1 MEETDKSRNESR
13 LLKRE
18 LENMEGRVRS
28 VVGGM
33 DERAAALNSE
43 LQQCKDQLKSQIND
57 SDHLKRLYEKS
68 ELELSDS
75 R

>member
-1 MEETDKSRNESR
+1 
-13 LLKRE
+13 
-18 LENMEGRVRS
+18 MEGRVRS